1 MKDIRSDLYNLTE
14 KLIKLRIDD
23 IIEKGNIDNDTSIKI
38 KNINNEISKDI
49 KKNKKIK
56 NKKVIPVDDKKLTI
70 YTVFIKDSFNI
81 INNKLTLNYLPNDM
95 ETKIKLYMD
104 KKPSEQMKG
113 LSEIWKT
120 IGNDVKMK
128 YKTLTKDKNFTNF
141 KYNEKVVS
149 QSNKTVRKKRSKES
163 LK

>member
-1 MKDIRSDLYNLTE
+1 M
-14 KLIKLRIDD
+14 
-23 IIEKGNIDNDTSIKI
+23 
-38 KNINNEISKDI
+38 
-49 KKNKKIK
+49 
-56 NKKVIPVDDKKLTI
+56 
-70 YTVFIKDSFNI
+70 TVFIKDSFNI
-81 INNKLTLNYLPNDM
+81 INNKLTLKYLPNDI
-95 ETKIKLYMD
+95 ETKIKLYMG
-104 KKPSEQMKG
+104 KKPNEQMKG

>member
-81 INNKLTLNYLPNDM
+81 INNKLTLNYLPNDI
-95 ETKIKLYMD
+95 ETKIKLYKD
-104 KKPSEQMKG
+104 KKPSEQMKS

-128 YKTLTKDKNFTNF
+128 YKTLTKDKNFTNS

>member
-1 MKDIRSDLYNLTE
+1 
-14 KLIKLRIDD
+14 
-23 IIEKGNIDNDTSIKI
+23 
-38 KNINNEISKDI
+38 
-49 KKNKKIK
+49 
-56 NKKVIPVDDKKLTI
+56 
-70 YTVFIKDSFNI
+70 
-81 INNKLTLNYLPNDM
+81 
-95 ETKIKLYMD
+95 
-104 KKPSEQMKG
+104 MKG

-128 YKTLTKDKNFTNF
+128 YKTLTKDKNFTNS